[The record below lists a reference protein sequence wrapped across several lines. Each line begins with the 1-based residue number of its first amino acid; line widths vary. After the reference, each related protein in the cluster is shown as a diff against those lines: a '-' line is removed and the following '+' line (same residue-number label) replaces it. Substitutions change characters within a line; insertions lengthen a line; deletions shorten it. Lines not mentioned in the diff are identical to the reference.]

1 MSDVSIDK
9 LSLEIDYKAQEAS
22 NGLQNLKNT
31 IGELKSVLSGSTTG
45 LTKLSNAFKGITT
58 SVNELSSTDIGAF
71 SSNINAM
78 STALGKLNTG
88 TIGKDLTKVFKQIG
102 NIPDINKK
110 LDTQTLN
117 EFTGKIKTLSEAL
130 VPLAENLKGVGNVLN
145 TLPSK
150 LNKVSNQT
158 SKTTSGMSLMSKISN
173 AINFGAIIYA
183 GKKLGSMVAEFT
195 SQSNKY
201 VEDLNLFNVSMG
213 ESTQKAK
220 EWIDTVSQAL
230 GLDPADMM
238 RNMGVFNLM
247 AQGFGL
253 ASDKAYI
260 MSKNLTQL
268 TYDVASLYN
277 YDFDTASKKI
287 KSAFAGELEPVKSLG
302 FAIDQA
308 TLQQIAYAN
317 GIDKSFTSMTQAE
330 KAQLRYIALM
340 TQIPQIQGD
349 MARTITSASN
359 SLRIMKQQFTLL
371 GREIG
376 NIFIPLLVKIIPVA
390 IAVTKVLTKIA
401 KAISSLFG
409 FTLPDLN
416 WDSVSATTG
425 TVADDLDDANGSA
438 KALRRQLAGFDELN
452 NLTTPSAGSGRG
464 NDILGGGF
472 DLPLPEYDMLEGLD
486 KGIDDLTDKVM
497 KFFGLTEDESGK
509 LSWSFQDMDK
519 WAKLLAISLGALMGI
534 KLAGKFTS
542 FYKGASEFGGVL
554 KKIGGNIGKFG
565 GVLKNLGGGS
575 MITGIGN
582 LAVVLVAVGSAL
594 YFIKQNW
601 EELKTGFGNWLEE
614 SGLSSKIGYV
624 KDMLE
629 KIGDKLSPIIDKLG
643 GLKGIIEKIGGS
655 VFFTFMV
662 PVMSTIAGIVDTV
675 VSAFEGLGKIFE
687 GITQGNFDTFLEGV
701 KETLLSITGIKF
713 ITSKFSFFENMFDS
727 TVLKGKLKET
737 KEAIGT
743 WFEETKTAIFEK
755 VNGIWEGIKGG
766 ISTAWTSVVDTF
778 TNIFVGIADWFNI
791 NVAQPLISFFQ
802 PVIDFFSAGFK
813 IIGELAEGTWNL
825 IKIVWGEISNW
836 TNENVITPVS
846 NFFNDL
852 FSSIGNWAKEK
863 WEGIKGVWGV
873 VSGWF
878 SQYVVEP
885 VKTSFGNAWDNLK
898 SGASK
903 AFEGVKSV
911 FSPIANW
918 FRDKFAE
925 AWTNVKNVFSVGG
938 RIFEG
943 IKDAISGV
951 FKNVLNN
958 IINGLNSVIASP
970 FNTINGILDRIQNIS
985 IAGAQPF
992 AGLTTRLPVPQIPNV
1007 YAEGGFPDT
1016 GEFFMARENGIPEM
1030 VGKIGNRTAVA
1041 NNTQIV
1047 EAIEQGVYRGTASA
1061 NESASATP
1069 IYNVV
1074 NIGNRKV
1081 YSGVAQNVRT
1091 ENNRYGVAVLEV

>member
-1 MSDVSIDK
+1 MADVTIDELALK
-9 LSLEIDYKAQEAS
+9 IDYQAGESSK
-22 NGLQNLKNT
+22 GLDNLKQT
-31 IGELKSVLSGSTTG
+31 VEQLKGVLSGSTTG
-45 LTKLSNAFKGITT
+45 LTKLANGLKSVSESAIGLS
-58 SVNELSSTDIGAF
+58 SVNIGKFGENLGEMYKAVSS
-71 SSNINAM
+71 
-78 STALGKLNTG
+78 LNTG
-88 TIGKDLTKVFKQIG
+88 TIGKDLTKVFKQLS

-117 EFTGKIKTLSEAL
+117 EFTGKIKTLSTAL

-158 SKTTSGMSLMSKISN
+158 SKTTSSMSLMSKISN
-173 AINFGAIIYA
+173 AINFGAMLYA
-183 GKKLGSMVAEFT
+183 GRKLGSMVAEFT

-201 VEDLNLFNVSMG
+201 VEDLNLFNVAMG

-425 TVADDLDDANGSA
+425 TVAEDLDDANGSA

-497 KFFGLTEDESGK
+497 KFFGLTEDASGK

-542 FYKGASEFGGVL
+542 FYKGASEFAGVL
-554 KKIGGNIGKFG
+554 EKISKGKGLAKIGGFITTFG
-565 GVLKNLGGGS
+565 GGNFAVALAEVAGAATLVASAAYFIYTEWDKVKATFDDFVKDSG
-575 MITGIGN
+575 IVEQIGN
-582 LAVVLVAVGSAL
+582 ITTNVSDLVGKL
-594 YFIKQNW
+594 DT
-601 EELKTGFGNWLEE
+601 L
-614 SGLSSKIGYV
+614 
-624 KDMLE
+624 LE
-629 KIGDKLSPIIDKLG
+629 KIGGIKGAFKGLGGITTGAGAFSFAGGTFAKVKSITDVFSGTSNISTGVAEGDFSQIGKGLGEIAKFPFEPIIQKANLLKNVFKNFVFKEQFDELKARLEEVGLTTDDVKQMVLG
-643 GLKGIIEKIGGS
+643 KVSEMWTELVNKAKEKPSKIGNW
-655 VFFTFMV
+655 F
-662 PVMSTIAGIVDTV
+662 
-675 VSAFEGLGKIFE
+675 
-687 GITQGNFDTFLEGV
+687 
-701 KETLLSITGIKF
+701 
-713 ITSKFSFFENMFDS
+713 
-727 TVLKGKLKET
+727 KG
-737 KEAIGT
+737 IGT
-743 WFEETKTAIFEK
+743 WVVESLKGDAQEIGDIF
-755 VNGIWEGIKGG
+755 NGIWNKVTSIFELAKNYISGKLSEFGQGIAR
-766 ISTAWTSVVDTF
+766 IPQNVNTTLENMRNSVVNKFEEIKNKIHNKLAEIWNDFKTFFKFPDLQMPRLPKIGLNVTF
-778 TNIFVGIADWFNI
+778 TDDGS
-791 NVAQPLISFFQ
+791 LISK
-802 PVIDFFSAGFK
+802 AAKALG
-813 IIGELAEGTWNL
+813 LEGT
-825 IKIVWGEISNW
+825 
-836 TNENVITPVS
+836 PH
-846 NFFNDL
+846 FDF
-852 FSSIGNWAKEK
+852 
-863 WEGIKGVWGV
+863 
-873 VSGWF
+873 
-878 SQYVVEP
+878 
-885 VKTSFGNAWDNLK
+885 
-898 SGASK
+898 
-903 AFEGVKSV
+903 
-911 FSPIANW
+911 
-918 FRDKFAE
+918 
-925 AWTNVKNVFSVGG
+925 
-938 RIFEG
+938 
-943 IKDAISGV
+943 
-951 FKNVLNN
+951 
-958 IINGLNSVIASP
+958 
-970 FNTINGILDRIQNIS
+970 
-985 IAGAQPF
+985 
-992 AGLTTRLPVPQIPNV
+992 
-1007 YAEGGFPDT
+1007 YAYATGGFPDT